1 MITEEKLR
9 STYHRIEDLKI
20 VRTEKWERWNVLN
33 DLVQRTK
40 DEGKEMQQVS
50 STITSLNYQIRGLQ
64 ITFKEMSEQFILQVV
79 GG

>member
-20 VRTEKWERWNVLN
+20 VRDEKWKRWHVLN
-33 DLVQRTK
+33 DLEQRTK

-50 STITSLNYQIRGLQ
+50 STITSLTYEIRGLQ
-64 ITFKEMSEQFILQVV
+64 ISFKEMSEQFILQVV

>member
-20 VRTEKWERWNVLN
+20 VRAEKWKRWHVLN
-33 DLVQRTK
+33 DLEQRTK

-50 STITSLNYQIRGLQ
+50 STITSLTYEIRGLQ
-64 ITFKEMSEQFILQVV
+64 IAFKEMSEQFILQVV